1 MAREREKEA
10 EVGTMKA
17 HLPVATLIVVLV
29 LAACARDDGDVNK
42 RQLTQREKDS
52 ILGASQIPG
61 AKAVSRAMTSADS
74 ATARALRLDSAQK
87 EP

>member
-1 MAREREKEA
+1 MRRFP
-10 EVGTMKA
+10 
-17 HLPVATLIVVLV
+17 LVASLALV
-29 LAACARDDGDVNK
+29 ALVAACAKDDDNTTK
-42 RQLTQREKDS
+42 RELTQREKDS

-61 AKAVSRAMTSADS
+61 AKAVNRAMTSADS

>member
-1 MAREREKEA
+1 MTVR
-10 EVGTMKA
+10 
-17 HLPVATLIVVLV
+17 TLCAYSVFV
-29 LAACARDDGDVNK
+29 LATAACGKDNVDQNK
-42 RQLTQREKDS
+42 RELTQREKDS

-61 AKAVSRAMTSADS
+61 AKAVNRAMTSADS

>member
-1 MAREREKEA
+1 MTVRSLCAFFA
-10 EVGTMKA
+10 
-17 HLPVATLIVVLV
+17 VVLV
-29 LAACARDDGDVNK
+29 LAACTKDNTDENK
-42 RQLTQREKDS
+42 RDLTQREKDS

-61 AKAVSRAMTSADS
+61 AKAVNRAMTSADS

>member
-1 MAREREKEA
+1 MELRKICAYSFA
-10 EVGTMKA
+10 
-17 HLPVATLIVVLV
+17 VLA
-29 LAACARDDGDVNK
+29 LAACAKDNADENK
-42 RQLTQREKDS
+42 RELTQREKDS

-61 AKAVSRAMTSADS
+61 AKAVNRAMTSADS